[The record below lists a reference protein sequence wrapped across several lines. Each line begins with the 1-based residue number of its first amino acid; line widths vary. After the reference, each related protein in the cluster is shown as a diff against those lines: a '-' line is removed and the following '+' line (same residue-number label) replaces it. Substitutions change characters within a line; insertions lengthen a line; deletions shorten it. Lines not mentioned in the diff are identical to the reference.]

1 MNQLTK
7 HVNGGGFAYRSDIEQ
22 LRSELEV
29 VRENFG
35 EVLGALSELDN
46 TKPGKNRFIAPPT
59 IRDYKEEGE

>member
-7 HVNGGGFAYRSDIEQ
+7 RVNGGGSAYRSDVEQ
-22 LRSELEV
+22 FRIELEV

-35 EVLGALSELDN
+35 EVLTALSELDN
-46 TKPGKNRFIAPPT
+46 TKPDKNKFISPPT